1 MPTLYEMGLQRVFGA
16 TTQPAALVRSRRLEH
31 RNDVRTAVV
40 AGSLERRLSRL
51 IARVRIGAMRE
62 QQSHQV
68 GAPLHDGEQQ
78 WRAPQSVRLTTVRA
92 LIQQRSGAAAVA
104 CGDGGP
110 ERGVAL
116 EARAALS
123 RRSAGSGGR
132 GIGGSIGRGIGCG
145 IGRAGSGRDDLPL
158 RCRALRQRRGKTLGR
173 R

>member
-68 GAPLHDGEQQ
+68 GALSYDSERQG
-78 WRAPQSVRLTTVRA
+78 RTPQGVQPTSIRP
-92 LIQQRSGAAAVA
+92 LIQQQFGAATVA

-110 ERGVAL
+110 ERGNA
-116 EARAALS
+116 ARERRGAFGQDAAERS
-123 RRSAGSGGR
+123 GAASGRRGSGC
-132 GIGGSIGRGIGCG
+132 GIGCG
-145 IGRAGSGRDDLPL
+145 IGCGF
-158 RCRALRQRRGKTLGR
+158 
-173 R
+173 